1 MRNFAAPLLCSTLLA
16 ATLAITGCSGRSA
29 PLATPPARTD
39 PGQPEE
45 LAWWSRAAM
54 DAFMRFSVWRGAQS
68 GYIALFAR
76 DGVPVY
82 GNAAGF
88 KNIERGEPMAMGTLV
103 RIASMTKP
111 VTAVAAMILV
121 EEGKLSLDD
130 PVSAYIPAF
139 AQLRIAVPATPGA
152 DGEFATAPAWVPL
165 TVRHLL
171 LFCAG
176 IGPGLDESTAL
187 GTYWTEHGIY
197 RQPEGDLGARVAAL
211 ARLPLFE
218 EPGTRWR
225 YGFSADVLARVVE
238 VASGQPISDFM
249 QARILQ
255 PLGMTATRYAPY
267 RDVPE
272 AATVYT
278 QDRDGNLVEAALAHS
293 ATDWTPGGSGLVS
306 TASDYLRFALMLWNG
321 GEYQG
326 VRILRQST
334 VDDMRRLHV
343 PGGVLAEEG
352 IKGLGWGLGMSVVA
366 DADASIMADRDG
378 DFWWSGY
385 LGTTF
390 FVSPET
396 GLAGVILSQNEPG
409 EFSRLPVEIF
419 IIKALAYAGL

>member
-1 MRNFAAPLLCSTLLA
+1 MRNAIAILLA
-16 ATLAITGCSGRSA
+16 STLAIGGCSGESA
-29 PLATPPARTD
+29 ELETPPASAALA
-39 PGQPEE
+39 QPEN
-45 LAWWSRAAM
+45 LAWWSRAAI
-54 DAFMRFSVWRGAQS
+54 DAFMRFSAWRGAQS

-76 DGVPVY
+76 DGVPIY
-82 GNAAGF
+82 ANAAGF
-88 KNIERGEPMAMGTLV
+88 KDIASEQPMAMDTLV

-130 PVSAYIPAF
+130 PVAAYLPAF
-139 AQLRIAVPATPGA
+139 AQLRVATSETPGA
-152 DGEFATAPAWVPL
+152 DGAFPSAPAATPL

-171 LFCAG
+171 MFSSG
-176 IGPGLDESTAL
+176 TGPGLAKDTPLAE
-187 GTYWTEHGIY
+187 YWDQHGIY
-197 RQPEGDLGARVAAL
+197 RQPQGDLGVRVDAL
-211 ARLPLFE
+211 AQLPLFE

-225 YGFSADVLARVVE
+225 YGASADVLARVVE
-238 VASGQPISDFM
+238 VASGQTISDFM

-255 PLGMTATRYAPY
+255 PLGMTQTRYAPY
-267 RDVPE
+267 RDDIPG

-278 QDRDGNLVEAALAHS
+278 QNENGDLIEAALEHS
-293 ATDWTPGGSGLVS
+293 ATDWAPGGSGLVS

-326 VRILRQST
+326 VRILQQST

-343 PGGVLAEEG
+343 PGGVLADQDIE
-352 IKGLGWGLGMSVVA
+352 GLGWGLGMAVVA
-366 DADASIMADRDG
+366 DADASIMADRNG

-396 GLAGVILSQNEPG
+396 GLVGVILSQNEPS
-409 EFSRLPVEIF
+409 EFSGLPAEIF
-419 IIKALAYAGL
+419 IVQALAYAGL

>member
-1 MRNFAAPLLCSTLLA
+1 MRNVIVVLLASTLV
-16 ATLAITGCSGRSA
+16 IGGCSGRSA
-29 PLATPPARTD
+29 ELDTPPARAD
-39 PGQPEE
+39 LAQPPS
-45 LAWWSRAAM
+45 LAWWSRAAI
-54 DAFMRFSVWRGAQS
+54 DGFMRFSAWRGAQS

-82 GNAAGF
+82 GNAAGS
-88 KNIERGEPMAMGTLV
+88 KNIATGEPMKMDTPV

-121 EEGKLSLDD
+121 EEGKLGLDD
-130 PVSAYIPAF
+130 PVAKYIPAF
-139 AQLRIAVPATPGA
+139 AQLRVASSETPGA
-152 DGEFATAPAWVPL
+152 DGVFPSAPATTTL

-171 LFCAG
+171 TFSSG
-176 IGPGLDESTAL
+176 TGPGLNKNTPLAELWSTQ
-187 GTYWTEHGIY
+187 GIY
-197 RQPEGDLGARVAAL
+197 QQPHGDLGARVEAL
-211 ARLPLFE
+211 ANLPLFE

-238 VASGQPISDFM
+238 VVSGQSLSEFT

-255 PLGMTATRYAPY
+255 PLGMNNTRFAPY
-267 RDVPE
+267 LDVAE

-278 QDRDGNLVEAALAHS
+278 QDRNGDLIEAKLAHS

-326 VRILRQST
+326 VRILQQST
-334 VDDMRRLHV
+334 VDEMRRLHV
-343 PGGVLAEEG
+343 PGGVLEEVE
-352 IKGLGWGLGMSVVA
+352 IDGLGWGLGMAVVA
-366 DADASIMADRDG
+366 DADASPMADRNG

-396 GLAGVILSQNEPG
+396 GLVGVILSQNEPG
-409 EFSRLPVEIF
+409 EFSGMPVEIF
-419 IIKALAYAGL
+419 IIQGLAYAGL

>member
-1 MRNFAAPLLCSTLLA
+1 MGYTMRNAILVLLASTLV
-16 ATLAITGCSGRSA
+16 IGGCSGKSA
-29 PLATPPARTD
+29 ELATPPANANLAQ
-39 PGQPEE
+39 PGN
-45 LAWWSRAAM
+45 LSWWSRAAI
-54 DAFMRFSVWRGAQS
+54 DAFMRFSAWRGAQS

-82 GNAAGF
+82 GNAAGSSD
-88 KNIERGEPMAMGTLV
+88 IATGEPMTMDTPV

-121 EEGKLSLDD
+121 EEGRLDLDD
-130 PVSAYIPAF
+130 PVSTYIPAF
-139 AQLRIAVPATPGA
+139 AHLRVATSDSPGPDGIFPSAPAT
-152 DGEFATAPAWVPL
+152 ETL

-171 LFCAG
+171 MFSSG
-176 IGPGLDESTAL
+176 TGPGLDKSSPLAQ
-187 GTYWTEHGIY
+187 YWDQHGIY
-197 RQPEGDLGARVAAL
+197 QQPHGDLGARVDAL

-225 YGFSADVLARVVE
+225 YGASADVLARVVE
-238 VASGQPISDFM
+238 VASGQPISEFM

-255 PLGMTATRYAPY
+255 PLGMTNTRYAPY
-267 RDVPE
+267 RDIAD

-278 QDRDGNLVEAALAHS
+278 QDENGELIEAALAHS

-306 TASDYLRFALMLWNG
+306 TAPDYLRFALMLWNG

-326 VRILRQST
+326 VRILQRST
-334 VDDMRRLHV
+334 VNDMRRLHV
-343 PGGVLAEEG
+343 AGGVLADQDIE
-352 IKGLGWGLGMSVVA
+352 GLGWGLGMAVVA
-366 DADASIMADRDG
+366 DADASLMADRNG

-396 GLAGVILSQNEPG
+396 GLVGVIMSQNEPS
-409 EFSRLPVEIF
+409 EFSGLPAEIF
-419 IIKALAYAGL
+419 IIQALAYAGL